1 MTDSIKKGKRRSF
14 WRELSQY
21 RTLLMML
28 LPAIVIIFIFA
39 YLPMSGVVLAF
50 KRYRYA
56 DGIWGSPWTKGAF
69 DNFRFFFLSGK
80 ASSGSWARKNT
91 SNTPRR

>member
-1 MTDSIKKGKRRSF
+1 MTRLKHFFRESF
-14 WRELSQY
+14 RNRALII
-21 RTLLMML
+21 MA
-28 LPAIVIIFIFA
+28 LPGIILIFMFS
-39 YLPMSGVVLAF
+39 YVPMYGALVAF
-50 KRYRYA
+50 KKFDYMK
-56 DGIWGSPWTKGAF
+56 GIWGSPWTKGAF